1 MSLSARR
8 GRRNVV
14 NLFGFETTV
23 NVGFL
28 LFLVI
33 LVAIYPFPLGMWVAG
48 AVAVFTLI
56 HEMGHALAARACGH
70 RSSISLDF
78 MVAYASY
85 EPTARTTWRHKAL
98 IAVSGPLLH
107 TGVAVVT
114 LAAMGVNPFVRADV
128 TSSDAAVAIWW
139 AGFVLGIINL
149 IPLVPLDGGAL
160 VSSVAER
167 IWPSRGKDVVLKA
180 SFVITASL
188 TALCLAVGA
197 IAELMVLAFMLV
209 IQYQQIV
216 VPQRMK
222 SLLKK
227 ATISPGG
234 DPQLDGVF
242 ITAMIDNDELARA
255 REFAIGAYREC
266 PAFMHALAVARIE
279 VRLGNLDS
287 AIHWLNV
294 AERSQLD
301 PNELRDALSV
311 NDEFDQLR
319 SMPGVSAQWFSHV

>member
-1 MSLSARR
+1 M
-8 GRRNVV
+8 V
-14 NLFGFETTV
+14 NLFGFQTTV

-28 LFLVI
+28 LFLLI
-33 LVAIYPFPLGMWVAG
+33 LVSIYPFPLGVWVAG

-56 HEMGHALAARACGH
+56 HEMGHAFAARACGH

-85 EPTARTTWRHKAL
+85 EPTPRTTWRHKAL
-98 IAVSGPLLH
+98 IALSGPLLH
-107 TGVAVVT
+107 TGVAVIT

-149 IPLVPLDGGAL
+149 IPLVPLDGGAI

-167 IWPSRGKDVVLKA
+167 IWPARGKDAVVKV

-188 TALCLAVGA
+188 TAFCLVLGA
-197 IAELMVLAFMLV
+197 FAELMVLVFMLV

-216 VPQRMK
+216 IPQRMK

-227 ATISPGG
+227 ATIAPGG
-234 DPQLDGVF
+234 DPQMDGVL
-242 ITAMIDNDELARA
+242 IAAMMDNDELTRA

-266 PAFMHALAVARIE
+266 PAFAHAIAVARIE
-279 VRLGNLDS
+279 LRLGNVD
-287 AIHWLNV
+287 AAVHWLNI
-294 AERSQLD
+294 AERSQID
-301 PNELRDALSV
+301 AHELRDALMV

-319 SMPGVSAQWFSHV
+319 SRPGVSAEWFSHV

>member
-1 MSLSARR
+1 MSLSAHR

-14 NLFGFETTV
+14 NLFGFQTTV

-33 LVAIYPFPLGMWVAG
+33 LVVLYPFPLGAWVAG

-56 HEMGHALAARACGH
+56 HEVGHAFAARACGH
-70 RSSISLDF
+70 RASISLDF
-78 MVAYASY
+78 MVAYAAY

-114 LAAMGVNPFVRADV
+114 LAAMGVNPLVSSDV
-128 TSSDAAVAIWW
+128 SSSDAAVAVWW
-139 AGFVLGIINL
+139 AGFVLGLINL

-167 IWPSRGKDVVLKA
+167 VWPNRGRDFVLKA

-188 TALCLAVGA
+188 TALCMAVGA
-197 IAELMVLAFMLV
+197 YAELMVLAFMLV

-227 ATISPGG
+227 ATIAPGG
-234 DPQLDGVF
+234 DPQIDGVF
-242 ITAMIDNDELARA
+242 IAAMIDNDELARA

-266 PAFMHALAVARIE
+266 PAFTHALAVARIE
-279 VRLGNLDS
+279 VRLGNLAS
-287 AIHWLNV
+287 AVHWLGV
-294 AERSQLD
+294 AEQSQLD
-301 PNELRDALSV
+301 HNELRDALAV

-319 SMPGVSAQWFSHV
+319 SVPGVSAEWFTHV